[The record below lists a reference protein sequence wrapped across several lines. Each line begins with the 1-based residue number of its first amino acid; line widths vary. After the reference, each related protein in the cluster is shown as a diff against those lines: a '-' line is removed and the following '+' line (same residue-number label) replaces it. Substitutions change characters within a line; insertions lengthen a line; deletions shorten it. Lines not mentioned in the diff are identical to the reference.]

1 MLCISFSFASSN
13 EKKRKTRENTG
24 MAADEGQKQNEVIAE
39 ARNEGKT
46 VHFAS
51 LMDPCHLKTRSW
63 NQHFKSMKAESYA
76 EVTL

>member
-1 MLCISFSFASSN
+1 MRKLQW
-13 EKKRKTRENTG
+13 KKKKKTQENTG
-24 MAADEGQKQNEVIAE
+24 MAADESQKQYEVIAE
-39 ARNEGKT
+39 ASNEGIT